1 MKPAIL
7 STRELAD
14 WLAAPIDSVRAICKK
29 RGMLT
34 INGDVVIPGNLDSA
48 RFIADCRKAKLKR
61 GIFMTRDDG
70 ASDDS

>member
-7 STRELAD
+7 PLRELAG

-48 RFIADCRKAKLKR
+48 RFIADCKKAPLKP
-61 GIFMTRDDG
+61 GMLLTR
-70 ASDDS
+70 